1 MFTKLDKYFTNR
13 KKGYFA
19 LGAIV
24 FVSVWMFLWN
34 AFPMQ
39 FYSIFF
45 AGIVGSNIQLV
56 LLNAV
61 VLFPLFYV
69 FTKLTRTGLSF
80 SKAVLL
86 NILLVA
92 AAEYVF
98 SIFYFR
104 EQFYFCIIA
113 YVIHSA
119 INIWTFGSAEVQD
132 HKIGR
137 GMRAPEVRGE
147 RAIKKQPVISIIWA
161 VVFSFAAEAAAIGLM
176 YIIGHIYEY

>member
-19 LGAIV
+19 LGALI
-24 FVSVWMFLWN
+24 FVPVWMFLWN

-61 VLFPLFYV
+61 VLFPLLYV
-69 FTKLTRTGLSF
+69 FTKLTRTDLSF

-119 INIWTFGSAEVQD
+119 INIWTFGSAEVMD
-132 HKIGR
+132 GKIGK
-137 GMRAPEVRGE
+137 GMRAPEVKRD

-161 VVFSFAAEAAAIGLM
+161 AALSFTADAAGIGLM
-176 YIIGHIYEY
+176 YIIARIYAY